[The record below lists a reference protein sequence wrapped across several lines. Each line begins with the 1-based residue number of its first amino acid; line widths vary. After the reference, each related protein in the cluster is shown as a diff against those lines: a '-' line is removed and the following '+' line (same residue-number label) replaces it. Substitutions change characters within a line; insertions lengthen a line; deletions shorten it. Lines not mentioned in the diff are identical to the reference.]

1 MLHALRSGAPR
12 AKRVEEH
19 VTYGD
24 GETLPVPGAPR
35 VVFCP
40 GHTDGHCAFH
50 VPERDLVFSGDA
62 IVTREPYT
70 GGIGPQIVSGAA
82 TKDTKLALASLSR
95 IEELDAQTLLPGH
108 GEPWTNGTRE
118 AVRAARAAGAS

>member
-1 MLHALRSGAPR
+1 M
-12 AKRVEEH
+12 
-19 VTYGD
+19 TYGD

-35 VVFCP
+35 VVFFP
-40 GHTDGHCAFH
+40 GHTDGHCAFTCLSATSCS
-50 VPERDLVFSGDA
+50 RA
-62 IVTREPYT
+62 TRSSLASPT
-70 GGIGPQIVSGAA
+70 GGFGPQIVSGAA